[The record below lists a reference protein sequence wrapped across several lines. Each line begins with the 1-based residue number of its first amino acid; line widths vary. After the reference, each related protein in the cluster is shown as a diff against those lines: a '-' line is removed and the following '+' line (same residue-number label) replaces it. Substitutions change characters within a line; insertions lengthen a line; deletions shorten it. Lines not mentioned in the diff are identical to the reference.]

1 MLFRSNWTDPTAN
14 ANAHS
19 YKYKIS
25 YVNTDGI
32 ESPLSAAHKT
42 MHLTISKGLDNHTW
56 NLVWSPYE
64 GREYKAYQIYR
75 GTSEYDMACIDVV
88 SSDGNI
94 TYTDE
99 NATSS
104 TVYYQVAIVWGP
116 SLSKGDDAIMS
127 KSNIAHYASD
137 YTIATRGNVIT
148 VKGCE
153 HKMVRVFDM
162 AGRLIDTKADAPS
175 IVELRMDGTG
185 AYLVQVGDSPA
196 QKVVVIG
203 R

>member
-1 MLFRSNWTDPTAN
+1 
-14 ANAHS
+14 
-19 YKYKIS
+19 
-25 YVNTDGI
+25 
-32 ESPLSAAHKT
+32 

-104 TVYYQVAIVWGP
+104 TVYYQVAIVWGS

-127 KSNIAHYASD
+127 KSNIAHYTSD

-148 VKGCE
+148 IEGCE
-153 HKMVRVFDM
+153 HSSIRIFDLSGRM
-162 AGRLIDTKADAPS
+162 LFATNDAAGTQDFHAATA
-175 IVELRMDGTG
+175 G
-185 AYLVQVGDSPA
+185 AYLVQIDDRPA
-196 QKVVVIG
+196 QKVVALG
-203 R
+203 M